1 MSLFRFDAAFREELK
16 ADWPVLLLAVCCLL
30 FGFSAPT
37 FALPFLFSEVI
48 SEFGWTREQATLLA
62 SAKFLV
68 GAVAALA
75 AGRCLDVVGV
85 RAALIA
91 TIGIGGAALVS
102 LFFVHDLTTY
112 YLAGVLMGLAGPG
125 TMVAVQILV
134 SRTFHASQGT
144 AIGAALMG
152 TSIGSIVVPLVIAAL
167 ISALG
172 WRIAF
177 PALSLGVWLVIMPM
191 LLFFMPK
198 ERAPTSPAAIERA
211 THVGSASLLDAWK
224 VMKTTQF
231 ALLAGA
237 TFLTSLIDQ
246 GFIQHQVLILQDAN
260 LSRESAAW
268 AVSAIGMVGIVCRIL
283 VGNILDSTSNK
294 GLSFLYGTLTLTA
307 LTAFYLVNP
316 MILMAFVVVRAAGH
330 ATVLIDT
337 TVMNKHVFGLKNF
350 GTMVGVFTAI
360 TSVGFAVG
368 PWLMGRLYDM
378 NGNYHAVFALFCV
391 LPLAAAAMTWFLKP
405 TFWRP
410 LSGREPVV
418 APLAGD

>member
-1 MSLFRFDAAFREELK
+1 MSLFRFDAAFRQELR

-48 SEFGWTREQATLLA
+48 AEFGWTREQATLLA

-91 TIGIGGAALVS
+91 TLGIGGVALVS
-102 LFFVHDLTTY
+102 LFFVNNLTTY

-125 TMVAVQILV
+125 AMVAVQILV

-144 AIGAALMG
+144 AIGTALLG
-152 TSIGSIVVPLVIAAL
+152 TSVGSIIVPVVIAAL
-167 ISALG
+167 IGALG
-172 WRIAF
+172 WRLAF
-177 PALSLGVWLVIMPM
+177 PALSLGIWLVIMPM
-191 LLFFMPK
+191 LIFFMPK
-198 ERAPTSPAAIERA
+198 EKPVDSPSAIEQA
-211 THVGSASLLDAWK
+211 LTAGPPSLVEAWK

-231 ALLAGA
+231 ALLGGA

-260 LSRESAAW
+260 LSRESAAL
-268 AVSAIGMVGIVCRIL
+268 AVSAIGVVGIVCRIL
-283 VGNILDSTSNK
+283 VGNILDSRSNK
-294 GLSFLYGTLTLTA
+294 GLSILYLTLTLTA

-316 MILMAFVVVRAAGH
+316 IVLMAFVVVRAAGH
-330 ATVLIDT
+330 ATVLVDT

-378 NGNYHAVFALFCV
+378 NGNYNAVFVLFCIM
-391 LPLAAAAMTWFLKP
+391 PLAAAAMTWFLKP

-410 LSGREPVV
+410 LAGRETV
-418 APLAGD
+418 APLAGE